1 MVLVTVMERIPKEI
15 EKTVPHTI
23 GGGEKR
29 EKKLSQLNKI
39 L

>member
-23 GGGEKR
+23 GGGERKGR
-29 EKKLSQLNKI
+29 KS
-39 L
+39 